1 MSNSSGDKQ
10 QSLAELVIDKDIT
23 SLQKHTQHDIQQ
35 YRDKNGSSLLHYAA
49 GCDDIE
55 ICKYL
60 LQLNMNANIQ
70 STNNQRT
77 PLHWAARNGHLEI
90 CKLLVIDH
98 KVSVDTLAKG
108 DVTPLELSIWQCHL
122 TTAIYLVE
130 GLGANPHHPNS
141 WGCTTAHWLGKSPMN
156 DVELVRQTCDWLFIQ
171 CKVEYNSPNNHGQ
184 TPLHKAAYAGNLTV
198 VQYLV
203 EQFGVVDDIRDNH
216 GNTAADCAE
225 RSQNN
230 EFAKWIRR
238 YASMEVH
245 DAIKVLGLQRE
256 KQSISS
262 PSLQMI
268 REAYLQ
274 LAKVHHPDVSSSNSM
289 KQWNIILDAYQ
300 LLQSYWDSDIELFD
314 CQIRILSRNAKLME
328 HERICWYDNWHNE
341 HEQQQQS
348 LEENNNINTDLAE
361 FQSRLVRLL
370 SSKSLTES
378 GLCLAQLPKE
388 YEKNYQEKVPNP
400 KDYGYRKLIQLLL
413 RECPNINVTVDADTK
428 QAFLRVASTDKTI

>member
-1 MSNSSGDKQ
+1 MSNSNDITQ
-10 QSLAELVIDKDIT
+10 QSLHELVIDGDIT
-23 SLQKHTQHDIQQ
+23 ALQKHNQHDLQQ

-49 GCDDIE
+49 GCGDID

-60 LQLNMNANIQ
+60 LQLNINANLQ

-90 CKLLVIDH
+90 CKLIVIEH
-98 KVSVDTLAKG
+98 KVPVDTLAKG
-108 DVTPLELSIWQCHL
+108 DVTPLELAIWQCHL
-122 TTAIYLVE
+122 STAIYLVE
-130 GLGANPHHPNS
+130 QLEANPHHPNS
-141 WGCTTAHWLGKSPMN
+141 WGCTTAHWLGKSPIQ
-156 DVELVRQTCDWLFIQ
+156 DVELVRNTCDLLFVQ

-203 EQFGVVDDIRDNH
+203 EQFDVVDDIRDNH

-230 EFAKWIRR
+230 ELAKWIRR
-238 YASMEVH
+238 HASVEVH
-245 DAIKVLGLQRE
+245 QAIDVLGLQRE
-256 KQSISS
+256 KHSISPPS
-262 PSLQMI
+262 PQRI
-268 REAYLQ
+268 REAFLQ
-274 LAKVHHPDVSSSNSM
+274 LAKVHHPDVSSYNSM

-300 LLQSYWDSDIELFD
+300 LLQSYWDTDIDLFD

-328 HERICWYDNWHNE
+328 HKRICWYDNWHNE
-341 HEQQQQS
+341 YEQQLQS
-348 LEENNNINTDLAE
+348 LGENDNINTDLSE

-370 SSKSLTES
+370 SSDSLIES

-388 YEKNYQEKVPNP
+388 YEKNYQQRVPNP
-400 KDYGYRKLIQLLL
+400 KDYGYRKLIQLLQK
-413 RECPNINVTVDADTK
+413 ECPCITVTVNADTK
-428 QAFLRVASTDKTI
+428 QAYLRVASTNKTV

>member
-1 MSNSSGDKQ
+1 MSSNGDDNTL
-10 QSLAELVIDKDIT
+10 QSLNELVIDGDIT
-23 SLQKHTQHDIQQ
+23 SLQKHAQHDLQQ
-35 YRDKNGSSLLHYAA
+35 YRDKHGSSLLHYAA
-49 GCDDIE
+49 GCDDIN

-60 LQLNMNANIQ
+60 LQLNMNANLM
-70 STNNQRT
+70 SANNKRT

-90 CKLLVIDH
+90 CKLLVIEH
-98 KVSVDTLAKG
+98 NVPVDTLAKG
-108 DVTPLELSIWQCHL
+108 DVIPLELAIWQCHL
-122 TTAIYLVE
+122 STAIYLVE
-130 GLGANPHHPNS
+130 QLGANPHHPNS
-141 WGCTTAHWLGKSPMN
+141 WGCTTAHWLGKSPIQ
-156 DVELVRQTCDWLFIQ
+156 DVELVRNTCDWLFVQ
-171 CKVEYNSPNNHGQ
+171 CKVEYNAPNNHGQ

-203 EQFGVVDDIRDNH
+203 EQFNVVDCIRDNH

-230 EFAKWIRR
+230 ELAKWIRR
-238 YASMEVH
+238 HASIEVH
-245 DAIKVLGLQRE
+245 HAIDVLELNKE
-256 KQSISS
+256 KESIS
-262 PSLQMI
+262 PPNPQMI

-300 LLQSYWDSDIELFD
+300 LLQCYWDTDIELFD

-328 HERICWYDNWHNE
+328 HERICWYNNWHNK
-341 HEQQQQS
+341 HEQQQS

-370 SSKSLTES
+370 SSDSLIES

-388 YEKNYQEKVPNP
+388 YEKNYQQSVPNP
-400 KDYGYRKLIQLLL
+400 KDYGYRKLIQLLQ
-413 RECPNINVTVDADTK
+413 RECPSINVTVDAHTK
-428 QAFLRVASTDKTI
+428 QVFLHVASTDNSV